1 MRCTENYAR
10 QDLSER
16 AQPKRTHKVM
26 PLSQRLVLE
35 SLRRRREASVGA
47 VADEL
52 DKSRDVTKHVFT
64 TLMNQG
70 YVVQTRQMVVT
81 VGRGREPAMYK
92 WTGKAFPSSSELAER
107 AGSADRGLAPQI
119 ATLVAGINAMCLV
132 GRAAA

>member
-10 QDLSER
+10 QDLSKR
-16 AQPKRTHKVM
+16 AQPKQTHKIM

-35 SLRRRREASVGA
+35 SLRRRREASVAA
-47 VADEL
+47 VADDL
-52 DKSRDVTKHVFT
+52 GKSRDVTKHVFN

-92 WTGKAFPSSSELAER
+92 WTGKAFPPSSEIAPR
-107 AGSADRGLAPQI
+107 AGAVDHEVDPQI
-119 ATLVAGINAMCLV
+119 AALIAGINAMCLV
-132 GRAAA
+132 GMVAV

>member
-1 MRCTENYAR
+1 
-10 QDLSER
+10 
-16 AQPKRTHKVM
+16 M

-64 TLMNQG
+64 TLMKQG
-70 YVVQTRQMVVT
+70 YVVQTRKMVVT

-92 WTGKAFPSSSELAER
+92 WTGKAFPPSSEIAPR
-107 AGSADRGLAPQI
+107 ADSADYGLPPHI
-119 ATLVAGINAMCLV
+119 AALVDGMKAMCLV